1 MENFRKEYESKK
13 ELFNKTARE
22 LNQLEEKRIDYC
34 TSKVIDV
41 IENHP
46 ILDDKFAENAD
57 YYYLDVI
64 GYNGMQQQ
72 SLIIAIDNY
81 DEYFNSGNAIGFDDI
96 IEDIDEVIYK
106 ELLLPYKESIV
117 SVEIVDKNNCEF
129 ETRHAVKLL

>member
-1 MENFRKEYESKK
+1 MESFRKEYESKK

-34 TSKVIDV
+34 KNKVIDV

-46 ILDDKFAENAD
+46 ILDDKFAKNAG
-57 YYYLDVI
+57 YYYFDDI
-64 GYNGMQQQ
+64 GYDGMQQQ

-81 DEYFNSGNAIGFDDI
+81 DEYYSGNAICFDDI
-96 IEDIDEVIYK
+96 IEDINEVLHK
-106 ELLLPYKESIV
+106 ELLLPYNESV
-117 SVEIVDKNNCEF
+117 VFVEIVDKNNCEF